1 MNHFSIEVSS
11 KSLILVCLLMTDL
24 SHTRNFCII
33 AHVDHGK
40 TTLSDRI
47 LELTRTVE
55 MRQMKDQLLDSMDLE
70 RERGITI
77 KSHPVTMVYRAKNG
91 EDYTFNLI
99 DTPGHVDF
107 SYEVSRSLAACEGA
121 MLLIDAAQG
130 IEAQTVAN
138 AYLAS
143 EQKLNI
149 IPVINKIDLPSAD
162 VPAIEAQLE
171 DVLAIPAEEAIH
183 TSGKSGIGIEDLLEA
198 AVERIS
204 PPRWAEIKGLRVLIF
219 DCIYDA
225 YKGVICYVRVFSGS
239 VKASDQV
246 LTMSD
251 KRRIQVKE
259 VGRFSPEMAKQ
270 DSLNPGDVGY
280 IVTNMRDVTDFKL
293 GDTITHAASPAT
305 EMLPGYKQVSPMVFS
320 GIYPIDTSDYNKLKA
335 SMAKLR
341 LNDAAFVYQSEN
353 SVALGFGFRCGFLGL
368 LHMEIIQERI
378 RREYDLDVISTYP
391 SVVYKVTKTDKETL
405 EVHNPI
411 HLPHS
416 SEIEYIEEPMIS
428 ASIHIPSAS
437 IGDVLALVSEK
448 RGICEHTETID
459 AQRVMIV
466 CNIPLNEILI
476 DFNDRL
482 KSITHGYGS
491 MDYEMNGYQK
501 AKLCRLDL
509 MVNSETVDA
518 FSSIVH
524 NDKAESRGRALCK
537 RLKEIL
543 PRQMFKIA
551 LQAAVGSNIVAR
563 ETLSAFRK
571 DVTAKCYGG
580 DISRKRKLLEKQKEG
595 KKRMKNIGS
604 VSIPQDAFIKILKTS
619 DGGS

>member
-1 MNHFSIEVSS
+1 
-11 KSLILVCLLMTDL
+11 MTDL
-24 SHTRNFCII
+24 NHTRNFCII

-47 LELTRTVE
+47 LEMTRTVE
-55 MRQMKDQLLDSMDLE
+55 MRDMKAQLLDSMDLE

-77 KSHPVTMVYRAKNG
+77 KSHPVSMVYKAKDGN
-91 EDYTFNLI
+91 DYAFNLI

-121 MLLIDAAQG
+121 LLLIDAAQG

-138 AYLAS
+138 AHLAV
-143 EQKLNI
+143 EQGLEI
-149 IPVINKIDLPSAD
+149 IPVINKVDLPSAD
-162 VPAIEAQLE
+162 VPAIMVQLE
-171 DVLAIPAEEAIH
+171 DVLAIPADEAVM
-183 TSGKSGIGIEDLLEA
+183 TSGKTGIGIEDLLEA
-198 AVERIS
+198 AVIRV
-204 PPRWAEIKGLRVLIF
+204 PKPRWAKVDGLRMLIF

-225 YKGVICYVRVFSGS
+225 YKGVICYVRVFSGQ
-239 VKASDQV
+239 VKINDPII
-246 LTMSD
+246 TMSD
-251 KRRIQVKE
+251 KRKMLVKE
-259 VGRFSPEMAKQ
+259 VGKFSPAMTKQ
-270 DSLNPGDVGY
+270 ETLKAGDVGY
-280 IVTNMRDVTDFKL
+280 VVTNLRDVADLKL
-293 GDTITHAASPAT
+293 GDTITHSNNPT
-305 EMLPGYKQVSPMVFS
+305 REMLPGYKEVSPMVFS

-335 SMAKLR
+335 GMGKLR
-341 LNDAAFVYQSEN
+341 LNDAAFVYQSES

-391 SVVYKVTKTDKETL
+391 SVVYHVTKTDGEQI
-405 EVHNPI
+405 EVHNPVY
-411 HLPHS
+411 LPDPA
-416 SEIEYIEEPMIS
+416 EIELIEEPMIN
-428 ASIHIPSAS
+428 ASIHIPSDS

-459 AQRVMIV
+459 GERVMLV
-466 CNIPLNEILI
+466 CRLPLNEILV

-491 MDYEMNGYQK
+491 MDYEMAGYEK
-501 AKLCRLDL
+501 AKLCRLDIR
-509 MVNSETVDA
+509 VNQEAVDA

-524 NDKAESRGRALCK
+524 LDKAESRGRALCK

-543 PRQMFKIA
+543 PKQMFKVAI
-551 LQAAVGSNIVAR
+551 QAGVGSNIVAR
-563 ETLSAFRK
+563 ETISAYRK

-619 DGGS
+619 DGG

>member
-1 MNHFSIEVSS
+1 
-11 KSLILVCLLMTDL
+11 MTDL
-24 SHTRNFCII
+24 NHTRNFCII

-47 LELTRTVE
+47 LEMTRTVE
-55 MRQMKDQLLDSMDLE
+55 MRDMKAQLLDSMDLE

-77 KSHPVTMVYRAKNG
+77 KSHPVSMVYKSKDGN
-91 EDYTFNLI
+91 DYAFNLI

-138 AYLAS
+138 AHLAL
-143 EQKLNI
+143 EQGLEI
-149 IPVINKIDLPSAD
+149 IPVINKVDLPSAD
-162 VPAIEAQLE
+162 VPAIMVQLE
-171 DVLAIPAEEAIH
+171 DVLAIPADEAVM
-183 TSGKSGIGIEDLLEA
+183 TSGKTGTGIEDLLEA
-198 AVERIS
+198 AVNRV
-204 PPRWAEIKGLRVLIF
+204 PKPRWAEVDGLRMLIF
-219 DCIYDA
+219 DCIYDV
-225 YKGVICYVRVFSGS
+225 YKGVICYVRVFSGE
-239 VKASDQV
+239 VKMNDTII
-246 LTMSD
+246 TMSD
-251 KRRIQVKE
+251 ERKMLVKE
-259 VGRFSPEMAKQ
+259 VGKFSPAMTKQ
-270 DSLNPGDVGY
+270 ETLKAGDVGY
-280 IVTNMRDVTDFKL
+280 VVTNLRDVADLKL
-293 GDTITHAASPAT
+293 GDTITHSANPT
-305 EMLPGYKQVSPMVFS
+305 MEMLPGYKEVSPMVFS

-335 SMAKLR
+335 GMGKLR

-391 SVVYKVTKTDKETL
+391 SVVYHVTKTDGEQID
-405 EVHNPI
+405 VHNPVY
-411 HLPHS
+411 LPDPA
-416 SEIEYIEEPMIS
+416 EINFIEEPMIN
-428 ASIHIPSAS
+428 ASIHIPSDS

-459 AQRVMIV
+459 GERVMLV
-466 CNIPLNEILI
+466 CRLPLNEILV

-491 MDYEMNGYQK
+491 MDYEMAGYEK
-501 AKLCRLDL
+501 AKLCRLDIR
-509 MVNSETVDA
+509 VNQEAVDA

-524 NDKAESRGRALCK
+524 LDKAEGRGRALCK
-537 RLKEIL
+537 RLKGIL
-543 PRQMFKIA
+543 PKQMFKIA
-551 LQAAVGSNIVAR
+551 IQAGVGSNIVAR
-563 ETLSAFRK
+563 ETISAYRK

-619 DGGS
+619 DGG

>member
-1 MNHFSIEVSS
+1 
-11 KSLILVCLLMTDL
+11 MTDL
-24 SHTRNFCII
+24 NHTRNFCII

-47 LELTRTVE
+47 LEMTRTVE
-55 MRQMKDQLLDSMDLE
+55 MRDMKAQLLDSMDLE

-77 KSHPVTMVYRAKNG
+77 KSHPVSMVYKAKDGN
-91 EDYTFNLI
+91 DYAFNLI

-121 MLLIDAAQG
+121 LLLIDAAQG

-138 AYLAS
+138 AHLAL
-143 EQKLNI
+143 EQGLEI
-149 IPVINKIDLPSAD
+149 IPVINKVDLPSAD
-162 VPAIEAQLE
+162 VPAIMVQLE
-171 DVLAIPAEEAIH
+171 DVLAIPADEAVM
-183 TSGKSGIGIEDLLEA
+183 TSGKTGIGIEDLLEA
-198 AVERIS
+198 AVTRV
-204 PPRWAEIKGLRVLIF
+204 PKPRWAKVDGLRMLIF

-225 YKGVICYVRVFSGS
+225 YKGVICYVRVFSGE
-239 VKASDQV
+239 VKMNDSII
-246 LTMSD
+246 TMSD
-251 KRRIQVKE
+251 ERKMLVKE
-259 VGRFSPEMAKQ
+259 VGKFSPAMTKQ
-270 DSLNPGDVGY
+270 ETLKAGDVGY
-280 IVTNMRDVTDFKL
+280 VVTNLRDVADLKL
-293 GDTITHAASPAT
+293 GDTITHSNNPT
-305 EMLPGYKQVSPMVFS
+305 REMLPGYKEVSPMVFS

-335 SMAKLR
+335 GMGKLR

-391 SVVYKVTKTDKETL
+391 SVVYHVTKTDNEQI
-405 EVHNPI
+405 EVHNPVY
-411 HLPHS
+411 LPDPA
-416 SEIEYIEEPMIS
+416 EIEFIEEPMIN
-428 ASIHIPSAS
+428 ASIHIPSDS

-448 RGICEHTETID
+448 RGVCEHTETID
-459 AQRVMIV
+459 SERVMLV
-466 CNIPLNEILI
+466 CRLPLNEILV

-491 MDYEMNGYQK
+491 MDYEMAGYEK
-501 AKLCRLDL
+501 AKLCRLDIR
-509 MVNSETVDA
+509 VNQEAVDA

-524 NDKAESRGRALCK
+524 LDKAEGRGRALCK

-543 PRQMFKIA
+543 PKQMFKIA
-551 LQAAVGSNIVAR
+551 IQAGVGSNIVAR
-563 ETLSAFRK
+563 ETISAYRK

-604 VSIPQDAFIKILKTS
+604 VSIPQDAFIKILKNS
-619 DGGS
+619 DGG

>member
-1 MNHFSIEVSS
+1 
-11 KSLILVCLLMTDL
+11 MTDL
-24 SHTRNFCII
+24 NHTRNFCII

-47 LELTRTVE
+47 LELTRTVQ
-55 MRQMKDQLLDSMDLE
+55 MREMKDQLLDSMDLE

-77 KSHPVTMVYRAKNG
+77 KSHPVSMVYKG
-91 EDYTFNLI
+91 KDGQDYAFNLI

-138 AYLAS
+138 AHLAL
-143 EQKLNI
+143 EQGLEI
-149 IPVINKIDLPSAD
+149 IPVINKVDLPSAD
-162 VPAIEAQLE
+162 VPSIMVQLE
-171 DVLAIPAEEAIH
+171 DVLAIPADEAVL
-183 TSGKSGIGIEDLLEA
+183 TSGKTGIGIEDLLES
-198 AVERIS
+198 AVKRV
-204 PPRWAEIKGLRVLIF
+204 PKPRWADVEGLRVLIF

-225 YKGVICYVRVFSGS
+225 YKGVICYVRVFSGE
-239 VKASDQV
+239 VKQNDQII
-246 LTMSD
+246 TMSD
-251 KRRIQVKE
+251 ERKMQVKE
-259 VGRFSPEMAKQ
+259 VGKFSPAMEKQ
-270 DSLNPGDVGY
+270 DCLKAGDVGY
-280 IVTNMRDVTDFKL
+280 IVTNLRDVADLKL
-293 GDTITHAASPAT
+293 GDTITHTAT
-305 EMLPGYKQVSPMVFS
+305 PTAEMLPGYKEVSPMVFS

-335 SMAKLR
+335 SMGKLR

-391 SVVYKVTKTDKETL
+391 SVVYNVTKTDGEMI
-405 EVHNPI
+405 EVHNPVY
-411 HLPHS
+411 LPDPA
-416 SEIEYIEEPMIS
+416 EIEFIEEPMIV
-428 ASIHIPSAS
+428 ASIHIPSDS

-448 RGICEHTETID
+448 RGLCEHTETID
-459 AQRVMIV
+459 GQRVMLQ
-466 CNIPLNEILI
+466 CRLPLNEILV

-491 MDYEMNGYQK
+491 MDYEMAGYEK
-501 AKLCRLDL
+501 AKLCRLDIR
-509 MVNSETVDA
+509 VNSEAVDA

-524 NDKAESRGRALCK
+524 LDKAEGRGRALCK

-543 PRQMFKIA
+543 PKQMFKIA
-551 LQAAVGSNIVAR
+551 IQAGVGSNIVAR
-563 ETLSAFRK
+563 ETISAYRK

-619 DGGS
+619 DGG

>member
-1 MNHFSIEVSS
+1 MI
-11 KSLILVCLLMTDL
+11 TDL
-24 SHTRNFCII
+24 EHTRNFCII

-55 MRQMKDQLLDSMDLE
+55 LRDMQAQLLDSMDLE

-77 KSHPVTMVYRAKNG
+77 KSHPVSMIYKAADGAN
-91 EDYTFNLI
+91 YTFNLI

-138 AYLAS
+138 AHLALQQGL
-143 EQKLNI
+143 EI
-149 IPVINKIDLPSAD
+149 IPVINKIDLPSAN
-162 VPAIEAQLE
+162 VPAIQMQLE
-171 DVLAIPAEEAIH
+171 EVLAIPADEAIL
-183 TSGKSGIGIEDLLEA
+183 TSGKSGHGVDALMEA
-198 AVERIS
+198 SVNRI
-204 PPRWAEIKGLRVLIF
+204 PKPRWAEFDALRTLIF
-219 DCIYDA
+219 DCIYDT
-225 YKGVICYVRVFSGS
+225 YKGVICYVRVFSGD
-239 VKASDQV
+239 VKGGDTI
-246 LTMSD
+246 LMMSD
-251 KRRIQVKE
+251 GTKAQVKE
-259 VGRFSPEMAKQ
+259 VGKFSPAMKPQ
-270 DSLNPGDVGY
+270 DALRPGDVGY
-280 IVTNMRDVTDFKL
+280 IVTNIRDVAEIKL
-293 GDTITHAASPAT
+293 GDTITMASKPA
-305 EMLPGYKQVSPMVFS
+305 EAMLPGYKEVSPMVFS
-320 GIYPIDTSDYNKLKA
+320 GIYPIDSSDYNKLKA
-335 SMAKLR
+335 SMGKLR

-353 SVALGFGFRCGFLGL
+353 SAALGFGFRCGFLGL

-391 SVVYKVTKTDKETL
+391 SVVYKVLRTDGEAL
-405 EVHNPI
+405 EVHNPVY
-411 HLPHS
+411 LPDPP
-416 SEIEYIEEPMIS
+416 EIESIEEPMIK
-428 ASIHIPSAS
+428 ASLHLPSDG

-448 RGICEHTETID
+448 RGFCEHTETID
-459 AQRVMIV
+459 AERVMLV
-466 CNIPLNEILI
+466 CRLPLNEILV

-491 MDYEMNGYQK
+491 MDYEMAGYEQ

-509 MVNSETVDA
+509 LVNGEPIDA
-518 FSSIVH
+518 FASIVH
-524 NDKAESRGRALCK
+524 VDKAEGRGRALCE

-551 LQAAVGSNIVAR
+551 IQASVGGRVVAR

-595 KKRMKNIGS
+595 KKRMKNVGS
-604 VSIPQDAFIKILKTS
+604 VAIPQDAFIQILKTS
-619 DGGS
+619 EGG

>member
-1 MNHFSIEVSS
+1 
-11 KSLILVCLLMTDL
+11 MTKQA
-24 SHTRNFCII
+24 T
-33 AHVDHGK
+33 
-40 TTLSDRI
+40 
-47 LELTRTVE
+47 
-55 MRQMKDQLLDSMDLE
+55 
-70 RERGITI
+70 
-77 KSHPVTMVYRAKNG
+77 
-91 EDYTFNLI
+91 
-99 DTPGHVDF
+99 
-107 SYEVSRSLAACEGA
+107 
-121 MLLIDAAQG
+121 
-130 IEAQTVAN
+130 
-138 AYLAS
+138 
-143 EQKLNI
+143 
-149 IPVINKIDLPSAD
+149 
-162 VPAIEAQLE
+162 
-171 DVLAIPAEEAIH
+171 
-183 TSGKSGIGIEDLLEA
+183 LEA
-198 AVERIS
+198 
-204 PPRWAEIKGLRVLIF
+204 
-219 DCIYDA
+219 
-225 YKGVICYVRVFSGS
+225 
-239 VKASDQV
+239 
-246 LTMSD
+246 
-251 KRRIQVKE
+251 
-259 VGRFSPEMAKQ
+259 
-270 DSLNPGDVGY
+270 GDVGY
-280 IVTNMRDVTDFKL
+280 IVTNMRDVAEIKL
-293 GDTITHAASPAT
+293 GDTITHSNAPTA

-335 SMAKLR
+335 SMGKLR

-391 SVVYKVTKTDKETL
+391 SVVYKVTKTDL
-405 EVHNPI
+405 DVIEVHNPV
-411 HLPHS
+411 HLPEV

-428 ASIHIPSAS
+428 ASIHIPSTS

-459 AQRVMIV
+459 NQRVMIV

-501 AKLCRLDL
+501 AKLCRLDI
-509 MVNSETVDA
+509 MVNAEAVDA

-524 NDKAESRGRALCK
+524 IDKAEGRGRALCK

-543 PRQMFKIA
+543 PKQMFKIA
-551 LQAAVGSNIVAR
+551 IQAGVGSNIVAR
-563 ETLSAFRK
+563 ETISAYRK

>member
-1 MNHFSIEVSS
+1 
-11 KSLILVCLLMTDL
+11 
-24 SHTRNFCII
+24 
-33 AHVDHGK
+33 
-40 TTLSDRI
+40 
-47 LELTRTVE
+47 
-55 MRQMKDQLLDSMDLE
+55 
-70 RERGITI
+70 
-77 KSHPVTMVYRAKNG
+77 MVYKAKDGN
-91 EDYTFNLI
+91 DYAFNLI

-138 AYLAS
+138 AHLAL
-143 EQKLNI
+143 EQGLEI
-149 IPVINKIDLPSAD
+149 IPVINKVDLPSAD
-162 VPAIEAQLE
+162 VPAIMVQLE
-171 DVLAIPAEEAIH
+171 DVLAIPADEAVM
-183 TSGKSGIGIEDLLEA
+183 TSGKTGIGIEDLLEA
-198 AVERIS
+198 AVTRV
-204 PPRWAEIKGLRVLIF
+204 PKPRWAEVDGLRMLIF

-225 YKGVICYVRVFSGS
+225 YKGVICYVRVFSGE
-239 VKASDQV
+239 VKMNDPII
-246 LTMSD
+246 TMSD
-251 KRRIQVKE
+251 ERKMLVKE
-259 VGRFSPEMAKQ
+259 VGKFSPAMTKQ
-270 DSLNPGDVGY
+270 QTLKAGDVGY
-280 IVTNMRDVTDFKL
+280 VVTNLRDVADLKL
-293 GDTITHAASPAT
+293 GDTITHSANPAK
-305 EMLPGYKQVSPMVFS
+305 EMLPGYKEVSPMVFS
-320 GIYPIDTSDYNKLKA
+320 GIYPIDTNDYNKLKA
-335 SMAKLR
+335 GMGKLR

-391 SVVYKVTKTDKETL
+391 SVVYHVTKTDSEQI
-405 EVHNPI
+405 EVHNPV
-411 HLPHS
+411 HLPDPA
-416 SEIEYIEEPMIS
+416 EIEFIEEPMIN
-428 ASIHIPSAS
+428 ASIHIPSDS

-459 AQRVMIV
+459 GERVMLV
-466 CNIPLNEILI
+466 CRLPLNEILV

-491 MDYEMNGYQK
+491 MDYEMAGYEK
-501 AKLCRLDL
+501 AKLCRLDIR
-509 MVNSETVDA
+509 VNQEAVDA

-524 NDKAESRGRALCK
+524 SDKAEGRGRALCK

-543 PRQMFKIA
+543 PKQMFKIA
-551 LQAAVGSNIVAR
+551 IQAGVGSNIVAR
-563 ETLSAFRK
+563 ETISAYRK

-619 DGGS
+619 DGG

>member
-1 MNHFSIEVSS
+1 
-11 KSLILVCLLMTDL
+11 MTDL
-24 SHTRNFCII
+24 NHTRNFCII

-47 LELTRTVE
+47 LEMTRTVE
-55 MRQMKDQLLDSMDLE
+55 MRDMKAQLLDSMDLE

-77 KSHPVTMVYRAKNG
+77 KSHPVSMVYKAKDGN
-91 EDYTFNLI
+91 DYAFNLI

-138 AYLAS
+138 AHLAL
-143 EQKLNI
+143 EQGLEI
-149 IPVINKIDLPSAD
+149 IPVINKVDLPSAD
-162 VPAIEAQLE
+162 VPAIMVQLE
-171 DVLAIPAEEAIH
+171 DVLAIPADEAVM
-183 TSGKSGIGIEDLLEA
+183 TSGKTGIGIEDLLEA
-198 AVERIS
+198 AVTRV
-204 PPRWAEIKGLRVLIF
+204 PKPRWAKVDGLRMLIF

-225 YKGVICYVRVFSGS
+225 YKGVICYVRVFSGE
-239 VKASDQV
+239 VKMNDPII
-246 LTMSD
+246 TMSD
-251 KRRIQVKE
+251 ERKMLVKE
-259 VGRFSPEMAKQ
+259 VGKFSPAMTKQ
-270 DSLNPGDVGY
+270 ETLKAGDVGY
-280 IVTNMRDVTDFKL
+280 VVTNLRDVADLKL
-293 GDTITHAASPAT
+293 GDTITHSANPT
-305 EMLPGYKQVSPMVFS
+305 REMLPGYKEVSPMVFS

-335 SMAKLR
+335 GMGKLR

-391 SVVYKVTKTDKETL
+391 SVVYHVTKTDGEQI
-405 EVHNPI
+405 EVHNPVY
-411 HLPHS
+411 LPDPA
-416 SEIEYIEEPMIS
+416 EIEFIEEPMIN
-428 ASIHIPSAS
+428 ASIHIPSDS

-459 AQRVMIV
+459 GERVMLV
-466 CNIPLNEILI
+466 CRLPLNEILV

-491 MDYEMNGYQK
+491 MDYEMAGYEK
-501 AKLCRLDL
+501 AKLCRLDIR
-509 MVNSETVDA
+509 VNQEAVDA

-524 NDKAESRGRALCK
+524 LDKAEGRGRALCK

-543 PRQMFKIA
+543 PKQMFKIA
-551 LQAAVGSNIVAR
+551 IQAGVGSNIVAR
-563 ETLSAFRK
+563 ETISAYRK

-619 DGGS
+619 DGG

>member
-1 MNHFSIEVSS
+1 
-11 KSLILVCLLMTDL
+11 MTDL
-24 SHTRNFCII
+24 NHTRNFCII

-55 MRQMKDQLLDSMDLE
+55 MRDMKAQLLDSMDLE

-77 KSHPVTMVYRAKNG
+77 KSHPVSMIYRAKDG
-91 EDYTFNLI
+91 QDYAFNLI

-138 AYLAS
+138 AHLAL
-143 EQKLNI
+143 EQGLEI
-149 IPVINKIDLPSAD
+149 IPVINKVDLPSAD
-162 VPAIEAQLE
+162 VPAIMVQLE
-171 DVLAIPAEEAIH
+171 DVLAIPADEAVL
-183 TSGKSGIGIEDLLEA
+183 TSGKTGIGIEDLLEA
-198 AVERIS
+198 AVARV
-204 PPRWAEIKGLRVLIF
+204 PKPRWADVEGLRMLIF

-225 YKGVICYVRVFSGS
+225 YKGVICYVRVFSGE
-239 VKASDQV
+239 VKMNDQII
-246 LTMSD
+246 TMSD
-251 KRRIQVKE
+251 ERKMQVKE
-259 VGRFSPEMAKQ
+259 VGKFSPAMTKQ
-270 DSLNPGDVGY
+270 DTLRAGDVGY
-280 IVTNMRDVTDFKL
+280 VVTNLRDVAELKL
-293 GDTITHAASPAT
+293 GDTITHSANPT
-305 EMLPGYKQVSPMVFS
+305 KEMLPGYKEVRPMVFS
-320 GIYPIDTSDYNKLKA
+320 GIYPIDTNDYNKLKA
-335 SMAKLR
+335 GMGKLR

-391 SVVYKVTKTDKETL
+391 SVVYLVTKTDGAQV
-405 EVHNPI
+405 EVHNPV
-411 HLPHS
+411 HLPDPA
-416 SEIEYIEEPMIS
+416 EIECIEEPMIN
-428 ASIHIPSAS
+428 ASIHTPSDS

-459 AQRVMIV
+459 AQRVMLV
-466 CNIPLNEILI
+466 CPVPLNEILI

-491 MDYEMNGYQK
+491 MDYEMAGYEK
-501 AKLCRLDL
+501 AKLCRLDIR
-509 MVNSETVDA
+509 VNQEPVDA

-524 NDKAESRGRALCK
+524 IDKAEGRGRALCK

-543 PRQMFKIA
+543 PKQMFKIA
-551 LQAAVGSNIVAR
+551 IQAAVGSNVVAR
-563 ETLSAFRK
+563 ETISAYRK

-619 DGGS
+619 DGG

>member
-1 MNHFSIEVSS
+1 
-11 KSLILVCLLMTDL
+11 MTDL
-24 SHTRNFCII
+24 NHTRNFCII

-47 LELTRTVE
+47 LEMTRTVE
-55 MRQMKDQLLDSMDLE
+55 MRDMKAQLLDSMDLE

-77 KSHPVTMVYRAKNG
+77 KSHPVSMVYKAKNG
-91 EDYTFNLI
+91 NDYAFNLI

-121 MLLIDAAQG
+121 LLLIDAAQG

-138 AYLAS
+138 AHLAL
-143 EQKLNI
+143 EQGLEI
-149 IPVINKIDLPSAD
+149 IPVINKVDLPSAH
-162 VPAIEAQLE
+162 VPGIMVQLE
-171 DVLAIPAEEAIH
+171 DVLAIPADEAVM
-183 TSGKSGIGIEDLLEA
+183 TSGKTGIGIEDLLEA
-198 AVERIS
+198 AVTRV
-204 PPRWAEIKGLRVLIF
+204 PKPRWAKVDGLRMLIF

-225 YKGVICYVRVFSGS
+225 YKGVICYVRVFSGE
-239 VKASDQV
+239 VKMNDPII
-246 LTMSD
+246 TMSD
-251 KRRIQVKE
+251 ERKMLVKE
-259 VGRFSPEMAKQ
+259 VGKFSPAMTKQ
-270 DSLNPGDVGY
+270 ETLKAGDVGY
-280 IVTNMRDVTDFKL
+280 VVTNLRDVADLKL
-293 GDTITHAASPAT
+293 GDTITHSTNPT
-305 EMLPGYKQVSPMVFS
+305 REMLPGYKEVSPMVFS

-335 SMAKLR
+335 GMGKLR

-391 SVVYKVTKTDKETL
+391 SVVYHVTKTDGEQI
-405 EVHNPI
+405 EVHNPVY
-411 HLPHS
+411 LPDPA
-416 SEIEYIEEPMIS
+416 EIEFIEEPMIN
-428 ASIHIPSAS
+428 ASIHIPSDS

-459 AQRVMIV
+459 GERVMLV
-466 CNIPLNEILI
+466 CRLPLNEILV

-491 MDYEMNGYQK
+491 MDYEMAGYEK
-501 AKLCRLDL
+501 AKLCRLDIR
-509 MVNSETVDA
+509 VNQEAVDA

-524 NDKAESRGRALCK
+524 LDKAEGRGRALCK

-543 PRQMFKIA
+543 PKQMFKIA
-551 LQAAVGSNIVAR
+551 IQAGVGSNIVAR
-563 ETLSAFRK
+563 ETISAYRK

-595 KKRMKNIGS
+595 KKRVKNIGS

-619 DGGS
+619 DGG

>member
-1 MNHFSIEVSS
+1 
-11 KSLILVCLLMTDL
+11 MTDL
-24 SHTRNFCII
+24 NHTRNFCII

-47 LELTRTVE
+47 LEMTRTVE
-55 MRQMKDQLLDSMDLE
+55 MRDMKAQLLASMDLE

-77 KSHPVTMVYRAKNG
+77 KSHPVSMVYKAKDG
-91 EDYTFNLI
+91 SDYAFNLI

-138 AYLAS
+138 AHLAL
-143 EQKLNI
+143 EQGLEI
-149 IPVINKIDLPSAD
+149 IPVINKVDLPSAD
-162 VPAIEAQLE
+162 VPAIMVQLE
-171 DVLAIPAEEAIH
+171 DVLAIPADEAVM
-183 TSGKSGIGIEDLLEA
+183 TSGKTGIGIEDLLEA
-198 AVERIS
+198 AVTRV
-204 PPRWAEIKGLRVLIF
+204 PKPRWAKVDGLRMLIF

-225 YKGVICYVRVFSGS
+225 YKGVICYVRVFSGE
-239 VKASDQV
+239 VKMNDPII
-246 LTMSD
+246 TMSD
-251 KRRIQVKE
+251 ERKMLVKE
-259 VGRFSPEMAKQ
+259 VGKFSPAMTKQ
-270 DSLNPGDVGY
+270 ETLKAGDVGY
-280 IVTNMRDVTDFKL
+280 VVTNLRDVADLKL
-293 GDTITHAASPAT
+293 GDTITHSANPT
-305 EMLPGYKQVSPMVFS
+305 REMLPGYKEVSPMVFS

-335 SMAKLR
+335 GMGKLR

-391 SVVYKVTKTDKETL
+391 SVVYHVTKTDGEQI
-405 EVHNPI
+405 EVHNPVY
-411 HLPHS
+411 LPDPA
-416 SEIEYIEEPMIS
+416 EIEFIEEPMIN
-428 ASIHIPSAS
+428 ASIHIPSDS

-459 AQRVMIV
+459 GERVMLV
-466 CNIPLNEILI
+466 CRLLLNEILV

-491 MDYEMNGYQK
+491 MDYEMAGYEK
-501 AKLCRLDL
+501 AKLCRLDIR
-509 MVNSETVDA
+509 VNQEAVDA

-524 NDKAESRGRALCK
+524 LDKAEGGGRALCK

-543 PRQMFKIA
+543 PKQMFKIA
-551 LQAAVGSNIVAR
+551 IQAGVGSNIVAR
-563 ETLSAFRK
+563 ETISAYRK

-619 DGGS
+619 DGG

>member
-1 MNHFSIEVSS
+1 
-11 KSLILVCLLMTDL
+11 MTDL
-24 SHTRNFCII
+24 NHTRNFCII

-55 MRQMKDQLLDSMDLE
+55 MREMKDQLLDSMDLE

-77 KSHPVTMVYRAKNG
+77 KSHPVSMVYKAQDG
-91 EDYTFNLI
+91 QDYTFNLI

-138 AYLAS
+138 AHLAM
-143 EQKLNI
+143 EQGLEI
-149 IPVINKIDLPSAD
+149 IPVINKVDLPGAD
-162 VPAIEAQLE
+162 IPAIQHQLE
-171 DVLAIPAEEAIH
+171 DVLAIPAEEAVL
-183 TSGKSGIGIEDLLEA
+183 TSGKTGIGIEDLMEA
-198 AVERIS
+198 AVARV
-204 PPRWAEIKGLRVLIF
+204 PKPRWAEVNGLRVLIF
-219 DCIYDA
+219 DCVYDA
-225 YKGVICYVRVFSGS
+225 FKGVICYVRVFSGS
-239 VKASDQV
+239 VKQGDAII
-246 LTMSD
+246 TMSD
-251 KRRIQVKE
+251 QLKAQVKE
-259 VGRFSPEMAKQ
+259 VGKFSPEMTKQ
-270 DSLNPGDVGY
+270 DCLVPGDVGY
-280 IVTNMRDVTDFKL
+280 IVTNIRDVADIKL
-293 GDTITHAASPAT
+293 GDTITLANSPAE
-305 EMLPGYKQVSPMVFS
+305 EMLPGYKEVSPMVFS
-320 GIYPIDTSDYNKLKA
+320 GIYPIDTNDYNKLKA
-335 SMAKLR
+335 SMGKLR

-391 SVVYKVTKTDKETL
+391 SVVYHVTKTDGEMV
-405 EVHNPI
+405 EVHNPV
-411 HLPHS
+411 HLPDPA
-416 SEIEYIEEPMIS
+416 EIDYIEEPMIK
-428 ASIHIPSAS
+428 ASIHIPSSS
-437 IGDVLALVSEK
+437 IGDVLALMSEK

-459 AQRVMIV
+459 DTRVMLV
-466 CNIPLNEILI
+466 CRVPLNEILV

-491 MDYEMNGYQK
+491 MDYEMDGYEQ
-501 AKLCRLDL
+501 AKLNRLDIL
-509 MVNSETVDA
+509 VNAEQVDA

-524 NDKAESRGRALCK
+524 VDKAEGRGRALCS

-551 LQAAVGSNIVAR
+551 IQAAIGGKVIAR
-563 ETLSAFRK
+563 ETISALRK

-619 DGGS
+619 DS

>member
-1 MNHFSIEVSS
+1 
-11 KSLILVCLLMTDL
+11 MTDL
-24 SHTRNFCII
+24 NHTRNFCII

-47 LELTRTVE
+47 LEMTRTVE
-55 MRQMKDQLLDSMDLE
+55 MRDMKAQLLDSMDLE

-77 KSHPVTMVYRAKNG
+77 KSHPVSMVYKAKNG
-91 EDYTFNLI
+91 NDYAFNLI

-121 MLLIDAAQG
+121 LLLIDAAQG

-138 AYLAS
+138 AHLAL
-143 EQKLNI
+143 EQGLEI
-149 IPVINKIDLPSAD
+149 IPVINKVDLPSAD
-162 VPAIEAQLE
+162 VPGIMVQLE
-171 DVLAIPAEEAIH
+171 DVLAIPADEAVM
-183 TSGKSGIGIEDLLEA
+183 TSGKTGIGIEDLLEA
-198 AVERIS
+198 AVIRV
-204 PPRWAEIKGLRVLIF
+204 PKPRWAKVDGLRMLIF

-225 YKGVICYVRVFSGS
+225 YKGVICYVRVFSGE
-239 VKASDQV
+239 VKMNDPII
-246 LTMSD
+246 TMSD
-251 KRRIQVKE
+251 ERKMLVKE
-259 VGRFSPEMAKQ
+259 VGKFSPAMTKQ
-270 DSLNPGDVGY
+270 ETLKAGDVGY
-280 IVTNMRDVTDFKL
+280 VVTNLRDVADLKL
-293 GDTITHAASPAT
+293 GDTITHSTNPT
-305 EMLPGYKQVSPMVFS
+305 REMLPGYKEVSPMVFS

-335 SMAKLR
+335 GMGKLR

-391 SVVYKVTKTDKETL
+391 SVVYHVTKTDGEQI
-405 EVHNPI
+405 EVHNPVY
-411 HLPHS
+411 LPDPA
-416 SEIEYIEEPMIS
+416 EIEFIEEPMIN
-428 ASIHIPSAS
+428 ASIHIPSDS

-459 AQRVMIV
+459 GERVMLV
-466 CNIPLNEILI
+466 CRLPLNEILV

-491 MDYEMNGYQK
+491 MDYEMAGYEK
-501 AKLCRLDL
+501 AKLCRLDIR
-509 MVNSETVDA
+509 VNQEAVDA

-524 NDKAESRGRALCK
+524 LDKAEGRGRALCK

-543 PRQMFKIA
+543 PKQMFKIA
-551 LQAAVGSNIVAR
+551 IQAGVGSNIVAR
-563 ETLSAFRK
+563 ETISAYRK

-619 DGGS
+619 DGG